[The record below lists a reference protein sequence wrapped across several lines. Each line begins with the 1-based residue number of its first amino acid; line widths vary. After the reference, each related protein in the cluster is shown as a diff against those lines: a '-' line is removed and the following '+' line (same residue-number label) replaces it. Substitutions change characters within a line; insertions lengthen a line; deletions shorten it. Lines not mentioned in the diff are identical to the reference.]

1 MVRKEISADVRRS
14 LSVGG
19 QARGAFAYWVT
30 RLISRNLADERWVV
44 GDGVRMYGGMEV
56 APSRWPAGYEEAA
69 QWDEIPGSC
78 EDMCISSVFPHHGNA
93 RRLNEWIEIV

>member
-30 RLISRNLADERWVV
+30 RLISRNLADER
-44 GDGVRMYGGMEV
+44 
-56 APSRWPAGYEEAA
+56 
-69 QWDEIPGSC
+69 
-78 EDMCISSVFPHHGNA
+78 
-93 RRLNEWIEIV
+93 